1 MLGRFWTKDYKH
13 VMTFKFNNKHYLVHS
28 VVRLTD
34 EGKKY
39 LGSRTKEVVLTEVF
53 YNWNNILCWKYQFRG
68 LSLTSGVIELCTDR
82 PPDELIEEVVIPATP
97 NYTEREVFGTNA
109 SSYTTGNKK
118 KPKDWE
124 IPEVLTGWIIYI
136 IIFFTVAVFKDWYVK
151 LIIRI
156 AAGWF
161 FGIYRQSYV
170 DAYTT
175 YEHPEDEDML
185 KKKYEILYGI
195 QNKTKGE

>member
-1 MLGRFWTKDYKH
+1 
-13 VMTFKFNNKHYLVHS
+13 MTFKFNDKHYLVHS

-53 YNWNNILCWKYQFRG
+53 YNWNNVLCWTYQFRG
-68 LSLTSGVIELCTDR
+68 LSLTSGVIERSTDR
-82 PPDELIEEVVIPATP
+82 PPDELIEEVVMPATP
-97 NYTEREVFGTNA
+97 NYTEREVLGENA
-109 SSYTTGNKK
+109 SSYKAGNKK

-124 IPEVLTGWIIYI
+124 IPEVLTGWVIYI
-136 IIFFTVAVFKDWYVK
+136 IIFFAVAIFKDWYVR

-156 AAGWF
+156 VTGWF
-161 FGIYRQSYV
+161 FGIYRQNYV
-170 DAYTT
+170 NAYTT
-175 YEHPEDEDML
+175 YEHPEDHDML

-195 QNKTKGE
+195 KNESKDE